1 MATGSEALSATVES
15 GGRGRRAGCAP
26 AAGREKTDETE
37 DTLEL
42 EEYRVVGTMLTAV
55 EVWRTSILAPP
66 STVDREDWV
75 PAPGVRG
82 TLVVGKAMTARPW
95 GERARTMPW
104 AGLGVPGETL
114 TANWPPSLV
123 FVAAGLQVELA

>member
-1 MATGSEALSATVES
+1 M
-15 GGRGRRAGCAP
+15 
-26 AAGREKTDETE
+26 E

-104 AGLGVPGETL
+104 ASLGVPGETL
-114 TANWPPSLV
+114 TAKWPPCRLV
-123 FVAAGLQVELA
+123 